1 MGGAGVIFA
10 AGAGIAALMWFGLR
24 MRRTQRQNRF
34 RGIADA
40 LSFAWISADDKAYR
54 RRLAAFELFSSL
66 DASRAYAILTGQVRG
81 YPVTVFDYDY
91 GDIVNGG
98 FNPYLVLV
106 FETEHNFPAF
116 WLHPKGSLNSMGTG
130 GATSLATFP
139 ELHGYVLDGEVPEP
153 ALLAHCE
160 GLRAQKRW
168 PSVASR
174 GNTMIYYEP
183 LRQRPSLEIVRRI
196 LDDGTRAYQALLG

>member
-1 MGGAGVIFA
+1 MGGAGAIFA
-10 AGAGIAALMWFGLR
+10 AGVVIAAFMWFGLR
-24 MRRTQRQNRF
+24 MRRKQRQARF
-34 RGIADA
+34 RAIADE
-40 LSFAWISADDKAYR
+40 LSFAWVSADDKARR
-54 RRLAAFELFSSL
+54 RRLATFRLFSSV

-106 FETEHNFPAF
+106 FETERDLPAF

-130 GATSLATFP
+130 GATVLATFP
-139 ELHGYVLDGEVPEP
+139 ELRGYVLEGEVPEP
-153 ALLAHCE
+153 ALLAHCD
-160 GLRAQKRW
+160 GIRAQKRW

-196 LDDGTRAYQALLG
+196 LDDGAQAYQAFGG